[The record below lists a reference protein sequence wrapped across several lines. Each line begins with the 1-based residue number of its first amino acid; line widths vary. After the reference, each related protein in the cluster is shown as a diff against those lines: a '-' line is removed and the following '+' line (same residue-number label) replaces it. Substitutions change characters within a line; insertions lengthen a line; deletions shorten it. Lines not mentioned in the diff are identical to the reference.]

1 MEQRAEEL
9 PMVNLTID
17 DKKVSVPEGTTI
29 LKAAESAGIYIP
41 TLCYHSK
48 LFPIGACRVC
58 LVEVEGE
65 DRPVAS
71 CDTQARE
78 GMVVRTN
85 TEEII
90 RRRKQMLQFVLLHH
104 PLDCPVCDKA
114 GECEVQDITVEMCV
128 LEQPFWSAKPEK
140 TKEELSPVLDL
151 WHTRCIMCGRC
162 VQICKEVQGAR
173 AIDYVVR
180 SGFASKVGPVEFD
193 GYPCESCSQCLSVC
207 PVGAII
213 DSTFRYSARAWQL
226 EKKDSICTFCGIGC
240 AHELNVRNNKV
251 YRVTVRDFQGH
262 NKGNLCSV
270 GRFGRDAVHSEAR
283 LTAPAIRKNGSLKN
297 VEWEEALDYAAD
309 QLKKTISKHG
319 SNSVAGLA
327 SARCS
332 NEALYAFQRVM
343 RDGLG
348 ANSLDTLARL
358 DNFAVMQTMTDVYGV
373 PAPTAT
379 LTDIDDADAILVVDS
394 NIICTHPVAALE
406 MLRVFHLKGTKVY
419 VVGHRSNKFT
429 TQCTQYA
436 RTTPGSEA
444 ALLNCLTN
452 IMVEKGA
459 LDEAALKGRTE
470 GFDKL
475 RLHLMK
481 YPLNDTAAR
490 TGIDPTIIAEIAE
503 GIASAKNFLVV
514 LSPGSLHAAVNSS
527 IARAAVN
534 LAVLKGGKTLSL
546 LREGNAQG
554 ALDMGVTPDFLPGYK
569 EAVSNG
575 SAGLS
580 SILHGIESGDIKA
593 LYLVGGDIRKE
604 MALLGVPLESL
615 QGLDCL
621 IVQDVFGGPV
631 AEVAHVVLPACSF
644 AEREASYTNAYR
656 IVQHSGKAI
665 DPVGSAY
672 SDLEILSELGQ
683 RLGLTALETVQAA
696 RSQIAA
702 STPIYDFIGADP
714 LAGVGA
720 WDYSK
725 VAAGTRLR
733 LSVVTESQA
742 SGNGQY
748 PYILTFDNMLH
759 FGGRTSLRSASLGKV
774 RVDGMVEFS
783 ENDAAALGLQDGA
796 VVELRVKGGGS
807 AKLPMRIS
815 RELPP
820 GVVSVPAHDF
830 ETVGALIGKLDAA
843 VFRPEQPAPIW
854 LAGISAKKE

>member
-1 MEQRAEEL
+1 
-9 PMVNLTID
+9 MVNLTID

-41 TLCYHSK
+41 TLCYHPK
-48 LFPIGACRVC
+48 LSPIGACRVC

-71 CDTQARE
+71 CDTHVRE
-78 GMVVRTN
+78 GMVVRTS
-85 TEEII
+85 TDEIV
-90 RRRKQMLQFVLLHH
+90 RQRKQMLQLVLLHH

-114 GECEVQDITVEMCV
+114 GECDVQDITVQMCI

-162 VQICKEVQGAR
+162 VQVCKEVQGAR

-226 EKKDSICTFCGIGC
+226 TKKDSVCTFCGVGC
-240 AHELNVRNNKV
+240 AYELNVRNDKV

-270 GRFGRDAVHSEAR
+270 GRFGRDAIHNEAR
-283 LTAPAIRKNGSLKN
+283 LTVPAIRTNGSLKS
-297 VEWEEALDYAAD
+297 VEWEEALDHVA
-309 QLKKTISKHG
+309 QKLKGTVSTHG
-319 SNSVAGLA
+319 SKSVAGLA

-332 NEALYAFQRVM
+332 NEALFAFQRVM
-343 RDGLG
+343 REGLG
-348 ANSLDTLARL
+348 TNCLDTLARL
-358 DNFAVMQTMTDVYGV
+358 DNFAILQTMTDVYGV

-379 LTDIDDADAILVVDS
+379 LADIDEADAILVVDS

-406 MLRVFHLKGTKVY
+406 ALRVFHSKGTKLY
-419 VVGHRSNKFT
+419 VVGHRSNKLT

-436 RTTPGSEA
+436 RTMPGSEA
-444 ALLNCLTN
+444 ALLNCLAGFL
-452 IMVEKGA
+452 VEKYA
-459 LDEAALKGRTE
+459 LDDAALKGRTE
-470 GFDKL
+470 GYDKL
-475 RLHLMK
+475 KLHLMK
-481 YPLNDTAAR
+481 YPLSETAVR
-490 TGIDPTIIAEIAE
+490 IGLDPGVVAEIAE
-503 GIASAKNFLVV
+503 GIAGAKKFLVM

-569 EAVSNG
+569 EAVVDG
-575 SAGLS
+575 AAGLS
-580 SILHGIESGDIKA
+580 GILHGIESGEIKA

-604 MALLGVPLESL
+604 MILLGAPLEIL
-615 QGLDCL
+615 ENLECL
-621 IVQDVFGGPV
+621 IVQDPFGGPV
-631 AEVAHVVLPACSF
+631 AEAAHVILPACSF
-644 AEREASYTNAYR
+644 AERAASYTNAYR

-665 DPVGSAY
+665 EPVGSAR
-672 SDLEILSELGQ
+672 SDLEILSSIGQ
-683 RLGLTALETVQAA
+683 RLGLTKMETLQSA
-696 RSQIAA
+696 RTQIAA
-702 STPIYDFIGADP
+702 SVAIYDFLAADSF
-714 LAGVGA
+714 VGSGT

-725 VAAGTRLR
+725 VATGARLN
-733 LSVVTESQA
+733 LSVVTESQL
-742 SGNGQY
+742 SDDGEY
-748 PYILTFDNMLH
+748 PYTLTFDNMLH
-759 FGGRTSLRSASLGKV
+759 YGGMTSLRSPSLGKI
-774 RVDGMVEFS
+774 RLDGVLELG
-783 ENDAAALGLQDGA
+783 ENDAAALGLGHGA
-796 VVELRVKGGGS
+796 IVEIKVKGGGS
-807 AKLPMRIS
+807 AELPVQIS

-820 GVVSVPAHDF
+820 GVISVPAHDF
-830 ETVGALIGKLDAA
+830 ETVGTLIGKLDTS
-843 VFRPEQPAPIW
+843 VFRPEQAAPVW
-854 LAGISAKKE
+854 SANIRVKKE